1 MEKTEITS
9 LDLKFLVKE
18 LRENLT
24 GGMFRKIYQ
33 YGGKTKQFLFEI
45 FVPAKGAFWLYAD
58 GKKIFLTKR
67 KKAIPQEPPSFCM
80 FLRKHLMGKKILDVK
95 QHDFDR
101 IVEVST
107 AESIL
112 IFELLSPGN
121 VILCDTSYEVIMPLQ
136 VQRWRDREI
145 RPKSP
150 YKYPPK
156 PSNPFELDLDSLK
169 RSLARVE
176 KKTIAYLAKNLGFGS
191 VYASEI
197 CSRARIDEGKL
208 TNDLNFNDI
217 LKLHEVIAGIGDEK
231 PESRIYDETVSPFP
245 LEIFKERESKPFG
258 SFSEALDEF
267 FSGQEIEIAKEK
279 VKEVVE
285 EKKEKVERIVERQ
298 EEALEKWERIEKD
311 SRDSAE
317 RIYNNY
323 STVEGVLNGIRKAK
337 DSGLSWDEIKQRIK
351 SEGTPEAE
359 AIKEIRE
366 NDGVV
371 ILDLGGKDVLID
383 IRKSPEENAQKY
395 YEDAKWAK
403 KKFGGTEEAKE
414 EHEGKLERAEKEVIE
429 QEQRDFRKEVFP
441 VEKKEYE
448 EEPKPIEENET
459 EWKETV
465 LETPLETSLEAKPRP
480 RRKWFEKF
488 KWFCSSQGFLVV
500 AGRNASQNE
509 TLLKKHTE
517 GKDQVFHADIPGA
530 AFVIIKSEG
539 HDIPEETKKEAAEFA
554 AANSKAW
561 ARGMGNVDIFSVN
574 PDRVSKTPPS
584 GQYLPKGSFMIHGER
599 EWYRN
604 MELKL
609 SVGVKIDREERVA
622 NVLSGPV
629 MAIRK
634 NSDYFVTIR
643 PGFKKSMELATNI
656 KSKILI
662 KARPEDK
669 SLIEQIPLDEFQVV
683 IPSGMGDVV
692 EYVGRDYI

>member
-45 FVPAKGAFWLYAD
+45 FVPTRGAFWLYVD
-58 GKKIFLTKR
+58 NQKMFLTKR
-67 KKAIPQEPPSFCM
+67 KKAIPKEPPSFCM

-101 IVEVST
+101 VIEIST
-107 AESIL
+107 AESVL

-121 VILCDTSYEVIMPLQ
+121 VILCDTSYKVIMPLQ
-136 VQRWRDREI
+136 VQRWRDRDI
-145 RPKSP
+145 RPKNP

-156 PSNPFELDLDSLK
+156 PPNPFELDLDSLK
-169 RSLARVE
+169 RSLAMAE

-197 CSRARIDEGKL
+197 CSRAGIDEGKL
-208 TNDLNFNDI
+208 TSDLSFNDI
-217 LKLHEVIAGIGDEK
+217 LKLHEVIASIGGEK
-231 PESRIYDETVSPFP
+231 PEPRIYDETVSPFP
-245 LEIFKERESKPFG
+245 MEIFEGKESKSFG

-279 VKEVVE
+279 VKEVVG

-311 SRDSAE
+311 SRDCAE

-323 STVEGVLNGIRKAK
+323 STVEGVLSGIRKAK

-383 IRKSPEENAQKY
+383 IRKSPEENAKKY

-403 KKFGGTEEAKE
+403 KKFGGTEEARGE
-414 EHEGKLERAEKEVIE
+414 YEGKLERAEKEVLE
-429 QEQRDFRKEVFP
+429 QEQRDFSKEVFP
-441 VEKKEYE
+441 VEKKEHE
-448 EEPKPIEENET
+448 EEPKLIEENET
-459 EWKETV
+459 GWKETV
-465 LETPLETSLEAKPRP
+465 METPLEAKPKRV
-480 RRKWFEKF
+480 RRKWF
-488 KWFCSSQGFLVV
+488 VP
-500 AGRNASQNE
+500 GRGWE
-509 TLLKKHTE
+509 E
-517 GKDQVFHADIPGA
+517 C
-530 AFVIIKSEG
+530 KSER
-539 HDIPEETKKEAAEFA
+539 DADKETH
-554 AANSKAW
+554 
-561 ARGMGNVDIFSVN
+561 RGQGYGFSCRH
-574 PDRVSKTPPS
+574 P
-584 GQYLPKGSFMIHGER
+584 GSC
-599 EWYRN
+599 
-604 MELKL
+604 
-609 SVGVKIDREERVA
+609 
-622 NVLSGPV
+622 
-629 MAIRK
+629 IRDHK
-634 NSDYFVTIR
+634 VR
-643 PGFKKSMELATNI
+643 GA
-656 KSKILI
+656 
-662 KARPEDK
+662 
-669 SLIEQIPLDEFQVV
+669 
-683 IPSGMGDVV
+683 
-692 EYVGRDYI
+692 

>member
-18 LRENLT
+18 LRENLA

-45 FVPAKGAFWLYAD
+45 FVPAKGAFWLYVD
-58 GKKIFLTKR
+58 NQKMFLTKR

-80 FLRKHLMGKKILDVK
+80 FLRKHLMGKKILDAK

-101 IVEVST
+101 IVEIST
-107 AESIL
+107 KESVL

-121 VILCDTSYEVIMPLQ
+121 VILCDTSYKVIMSLQ

-145 RPKSP
+145 KPKGP

-169 RSLARVE
+169 RSLAIAE

-197 CSRARIDEGKL
+197 CSRAKIDEGNL
-208 TNDLNFNDI
+208 TSDLSFNEI
-217 LKLHEVIAGIGDEK
+217 LKLHEVIVSIESEK
-231 PESRIYDETVSPFP
+231 PNPGVYDETVSPFP

-267 FSGQEIEIAKEK
+267 FSGQEIETVK
-279 VKEVVE
+279 KEVKKTVE
-285 EKKEKVERIVERQ
+285 GKKEKVERIVERQ
-298 EEALEKWERIEKD
+298 EEALEKWESIEKD
-311 SRDSAE
+311 SRECAE

-323 STVEGVLNGIRKAK
+323 TIVEGVLNGIRKAK
-337 DSGLSWDEIKQRIK
+337 DSGLSWGEIKQRIK

-383 IRKSPEENAQKY
+383 IRKTPEENAQKY

-403 KKFGGTEEAKE
+403 RKFGGTEEAKG
-414 EHEGKLERAEKEVIE
+414 EHEEKLERAEKEVLE
-429 QEQRDFRKEVFP
+429 QDQRDFRKEVFP
-441 VEKKEYE
+441 VEKRGME
-448 EEPKPIEENET
+448 EESKET
-459 EWKETV
+459 EWEETV
-465 LETPLETSLEAKPRP
+465 LETPLEAPLEDKPKRK
-480 RRKWFEKF
+480 RKKWFEKF
-488 KWFCSSQGFLVV
+488 KWFRSSQGFLVV

-509 TLLKKHTE
+509 MLIKKHTE
-517 GKDQVFHADIPGA
+517 GNDLVFHADIPGA

-574 PDRVSKTPPS
+574 PDQVSKTPPS

-599 EWYRN
+599 VWYRD

-622 NVLSGPV
+622 KVMAGPV
-629 MAIRK
+629 MSIRK
-634 NSDYFVTIR
+634 NSDYFVTVR
-643 PGFKKSMELATNI
+643 PGFKKSMELAKNI

-669 SLIEQIPLDEFQVV
+669 SLIEQIPLDEFQVA
-683 IPSGMGDVV
+683 IPSGMGDVM